1 MPNTMP
7 SGLKTHDA
15 TPAAWGCL
23 GRRGEAGAMQKAKR
37 MMKWKPTPPGIKHGS
52 ENHHLIQALINA
64 VVFSDYRVAEE
75 WFALVRKHGIG
86 EGGSLYF
93 PSGDCGYVLPLIRAA
108 EMDGQDGIAQKG
120 REYLSRVVE
129 WMEPMAITGKIDEV
143 VTWLPSGQHPSDRNY
158 LPTGP
163 EGHVFFPGS
172 RALFGHEP
180 PGSGWYMSGPAT
192 VLYQWLTGAPGRS
205 LPGRYASY
213 GPDSHMNTWDSWPW
227 MAAMIYGLIP
237 AKSTAQPQA
246 MAQAFRNDTISLVGL
261 LEDVNPGPYK
271 LKFGMEAIRFANGS
285 MLCTA
290 SHRTAGPKPP
300 VNWVEYHAPSNTVR
314 MAAPDGLIAYGA
326 TGRGEMEWSNVK
338 VWARA
343 TSDTGVV
350 MVSRQFRRE
359 DVLSHWVLQAKSSGS
374 WKAGK
379 LHPKSETPVPPGP
392 GPGPAPPAPP
402 RRKSDWT
409 RYRYY
414 LIGLALLGLFL
425 WLGPCS

>member
-23 GRRGEAGAMQKAKR
+23 GRRGDNAAMQKARR
-37 MMKWKPTPPGIKHGS
+37 MMKGKPTPGGIKHGS

-64 VVFSDYRVAEE
+64 VVFIDYKVAEE

-108 EMDGQDGIAQKG
+108 EMDGRDDIAQQG
-120 REYLSRVVE
+120 REYLARVVE
-129 WMEPMAITGKIDEV
+129 WMEPMALPGGIDEV
-143 VTWLPSGQHPSDRNY
+143 VTWLPSGKHPSDRNY

-192 VLYQWLTGAPGRS
+192 VLYQWLTGTPGRS

-213 GPDSHMNTWDSWPW
+213 RPDSHMNTWDSWPW

-237 AKSTAQPQA
+237 AKSTAQPQTLA
-246 MAQAFRNDTISLVGL
+246 KAFRTMDAVDIT
-261 LEDVNPGPYK
+261 ETEPGPYK
-271 LKFGMEAIRFANGS
+271 LKFGMEVLRFANGS

-300 VNWVEYHAPSNTVR
+300 VNWVEYHAASNTVR

-326 TGRGEMEWSNVK
+326 KGVGSIERKGDAVF
-338 VWARA
+338 ARA
-343 TSDTGVV
+343 KSGGVV
-350 MVSRQFRRE
+350 MDSRSFPT
-359 DVLSHWVLQAKSSGS
+359 DSVTGHWVLKAKSAGP
-374 WKAGK
+374 WKTGK
-379 LHPKSETPVPPGP
+379 LHPKSETPVPPVPP
-392 GPGPAPPAPP
+392 GPGPEPENPVDDESWLERHKVQVIFGAIFLVAVV
-402 RRKSDWT
+402 
-409 RYRYY
+409 
-414 LIGLALLGLFL
+414 GALRGC
-425 WLGPCS
+425 W